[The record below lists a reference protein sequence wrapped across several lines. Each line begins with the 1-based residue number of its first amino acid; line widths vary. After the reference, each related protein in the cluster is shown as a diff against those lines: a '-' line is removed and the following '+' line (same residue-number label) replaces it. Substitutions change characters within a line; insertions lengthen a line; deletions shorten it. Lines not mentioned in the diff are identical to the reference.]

1 MAKRKSIE
9 IEGFKHKNPIPAASR
24 VGNMLMTGIITG
36 TDPATGKLADTLEAQ
51 CANIFHHVRSIMA
64 AAGGSTDDIIKMNV
78 WMKDRSNRDVL
89 NAEWVKMF
97 PDAALAARAAY
108 LADGARGRSAHRV
121 RYHGGV
127 CRVAVTQPPSS
138 SPAKAGDPVNTGD
151 RIAKIALLDAP
162 LSRGMTTEVSGYRPC
177 NRATSSGVG

>member
-9 IEGFKHKNPIPAASR
+9 IAGFAHKNPIPAACR

-64 AAGGSTDDIIKMNV
+64 AAGGSTDDIVKMNV
-78 WMKDRSNRDVL
+78 WMADRSNRDVL

-97 PDAALAARAAY
+97 PDADSRPARHTSQTV
-108 LADGARGRSAHRV
+108 LE
-121 RYHGGV
+121 GGQLIV
-127 CRVAVTQPPSS
+127 CDITAVF
-138 SPAKAGDPVNTGD
+138 D
-151 RIAKIALLDAP
+151 
-162 LSRGMTTEVSGYRPC
+162 
-177 NRATSSGVG
+177 